1 MLFTSSKFL
10 GGRNVQQ
17 PTTIRFRR
25 SAGSGLGQFLDRV
38 DITDPKGYTKLG
50 TGSFRRDDVISG
62 ASTNG
67 TMPVELVPATYSLRV
82 TAAKLLSS
90 YSPFNSTLDGTFSIR
105 VARVLDAFT
114 FLEKFDDIKVQCT
127 ITDTD
132 NEEFESTKAWFFEDY
147 QVSGTGEQGSSS
159 SFPFTLFKKLTITNA
174 DATRITYGTNNDD
187 SSMALCGTFSVPA
200 SGSPLSADITF
211 ELIEGFDFS

>member
-1 MLFTSSKFL
+1 
-10 GGRNVQQ
+10 
-17 PTTIRFRR
+17 
-25 SAGSGLGQFLDRV
+25 V
-38 DITDPKGYTKLG
+38 DITDPRGYTKLG
-50 TGSFRRDDVISG
+50 TGSFRRNDVIAS
-62 ASTNG
+62 ASTSG
-67 TMPVELVPATYSLRV
+67 TMPVELFPATYSLRV

-90 YSPFNSTLDGTFSIR
+90 YSPFNSTLDGSFNIR
-105 VARVLDAFT
+105 VARVINMFT
-114 FLEKFDDIKVQCT
+114 TPTGFDDIKYQGT

-132 NEEFESTKAWFFEDY
+132 NEEFEGTKAWFFEDY

-159 SFPFTLFKKLTITNA
+159 SFPFTLFKKLTITNT
-174 DATRITYGTNNDD
+174 DATRITYGLNADD